1 MSVENIEL
9 TKDQL
14 VIVQD
19 LVSKERRRI
28 VDELNETQ
36 RNKLIYNI
44 YDPKFGGNY
53 YNKLKKE
60 CDILTQLN
68 EEMKT
73 KMNRL

>member
-1 MSVENIEL
+1 MSVENIEF

-19 LVSKERRRI
+19 LVSKERRRL
-28 VDELNETQ
+28 VDKLNT
-36 RNKLIYNI
+36 LY
-44 YDPKFGGNY
+44 YDPKWGGNY
-53 YNKLKKE
+53 YNKLRKE

-73 KMNRL
+73 KMN